1 GRSIRPLEGPA
12 RRDRR
17 LPDREAHDPGGPAPH
32 DRVDGQGRPGRV
44 ALVRTH
50 DAARRRRAR
59 YPFPSG
65 PARRRRTRGERVATG
80 DGCRA
85 REVPPGGV
93 RPHRQ
98 RGPVEGR
105 PGRRRRRRRHP
116 DPGRGRDPWLPRYVR
131 ERSGREDPD
140 PPERCRPSEA
150 DGASRS
156 RPRAPRGP
164 DYPILARPPASLWC
178 NGSVI
183 PTSVRV
189 MSDEGHPGATVGE
202 EIGLTDSGTSAGAP
216 AGSTVPYKPPSAR
229 GRMIAILAAVLVI
242 TNVITGLSVF
252 YLAQPA
258 TTTVALCA
266 GSAGASRAPPA
277 VSQAVQVTIESSSSG
292 FVVTISP
299 PYKTTQATIKA
310 IGPWAGPEATPFLRV
325 LENFTRITG
334 IPVQYQNIRQE
345 DLRTILP
352 TQFAS

>member
-1 GRSIRPLEGPA
+1 
-12 RRDRR
+12 
-17 LPDREAHDPGGPAPH
+17 
-32 DRVDGQGRPGRV
+32 
-44 ALVRTH
+44 
-50 DAARRRRAR
+50 
-59 YPFPSG
+59 
-65 PARRRRTRGERVATG
+65 
-80 DGCRA
+80 
-85 REVPPGGV
+85 
-93 RPHRQ
+93 
-98 RGPVEGR
+98 
-105 PGRRRRRRRHP
+105 
-116 DPGRGRDPWLPRYVR
+116 
-131 ERSGREDPD
+131 
-140 PPERCRPSEA
+140 
-150 DGASRS
+150 
-156 RPRAPRGP
+156 
-164 DYPILARPPASLWC
+164 
-178 NGSVI
+178 
-183 PTSVRV
+183 

-202 EIGLTDSGTSAGAP
+202 EIGLTDSGISAGAP

-258 TTTVALCA
+258 ATTVALCA

-352 TQFAS
+352 TQFASGTAPGALIL